1 MPRVKFGTFSIEAPN
16 NWTLNSVILAGPVDD
31 TPGAGMLTTKAV
43 QPFQRNMITTL
54 EQVSPKETP
63 ETYVKRQ
70 IDGLKEA
77 GVPRQEGNKPESV
90 TLEGGLTGL
99 ITEQIIQGAGGERV
113 RQMQLVVIKNGIAHT
128 TIASHLDGAS
138 FERARKEFRAML
150 VSFQ

>member
-31 TPGAGMLTTKAV
+31 APGAGMLTTKAV
-43 QPFQRNMITTL
+43 QPFQRNLITTL
-54 EQVSPKETP
+54 EQVGPKETV

-77 GVPRQEGNKPESV
+77 GVPRQEGKKPEKL
-90 TLEGGLTGL
+90 TLPGGQVGL
-99 ITEQIIQGAGGERV
+99 LTEQIIQGAGGERV
-113 RQMQLVVIKNGIAHT
+113 RQMQLVVIKNSVAHT

-138 FERARKEFRAML
+138 FERARDEFRTML
-150 VSFQ
+150 LSFE